1 MNNFVKIYYNLK
13 QEQNRALESMITGT
27 KITGTK
33 NCSVKFT
40 RDFTQC
46 KGCSKQNICKILK
59 KG

>member
-1 MNNFVKIYYNLK
+1 MNNFEKMYCNLK

-27 KITGTK
+27 KK
-33 NCSVKFT
+33 CSVKFT